1 LVKTGDKEN
10 KLMKKV
16 YVDDTNQATIICPKC
31 GFEKNT
37 DVTNFKNTQKK
48 LIAKCRCGEVFRLT
62 LEFRKHYRKKV
73 RLHGEYFVQGRDE
86 KGEIII
92 EDISAGGI
100 RFASLKPH
108 YISKNDTVKL
118 KFTLDNTMKTEIHK
132 LVKIIWII
140 DRTVGVEFIDSK
152 SLEKDLGYYLK
163 T

>member
-1 LVKTGDKEN
+1 
-10 KLMKKV
+10 MKKV
-16 YVDDTNQATIICPKC
+16 YVNDTNDATIICPKC
-31 GFEKNT
+31 GLKKNV

-48 LIAKCRCGEVFRLT
+48 LKAKCRCGEVFRII
-62 LEFRKHYRKKV
+62 LEFRKHPRKKV
-73 RLHGEYFVQGRDE
+73 RINGEYSVPGRNE

-92 EDISAGGI
+92 EDISADGV

-108 YISKNDTVKL
+108 YISKNDTVEL

-132 LVKIIWII
+132 LVKIKWII
-140 DRTVGVEFIDSK
+140 DRTVGAQYIDPK

>member
-1 LVKTGDKEN
+1 MVKTGDKEN